1 MGLANASLER
11 KTMSKERI
19 LLTLVF
25 ILAVVILS
33 FIFAEREIAFE
44 YIGTVTTYE
53 RFRRIDGTYS
63 GSDTPAAAVWMFHEA
78 PSQLGDW
85 RIQLYQSSLQE
96 EPINFEEYS
105 YISVTGYMLEHV
117 YINRWRYDMRLE
129 RYTPRIVL
137 NDACQPNTINY
148 FRIGKNEH
156 IHLAPDPEDPGNSA
170 PVLYHLGQ

>member
-1 MGLANASLER
+1 MSNTPSGS
-11 KTMSKERI
+11 KTAREAI
-19 LLTLVF
+19 LPLTL
-25 ILAVVILS
+25 IVVLIGAFLIS
-33 FIFAEREIAFE
+33 LFAEREIAFE
-44 YIGTVTTYE
+44 YIGTVSTYE

-117 YINRWRYDMRLE
+117 YISRWRHDTRLD
-129 RYTPRIVL
+129 RYIPRIVL

-148 FRIGKNEH
+148 FRISKNEH
-156 IHLAPDPEDPGNSA
+156 IHLAPDPEDPGNAA
-170 PVLYHLGQ
+170 PVRYHLGQ